1 MNRKN
6 KGCAGGGMLGNWLEW
21 VVLLFRDS
29 SVQLAWLEGRSLKT
43 LEAVGRE
50 GAPGGS
56 QRLVFH
62 DT

>member
-1 MNRKN
+1 
-6 KGCAGGGMLGNWLEW
+6 MLGNWLEW